1 MVNSVL
7 SAITKQLG
15 TTFGNAYHYYV
26 EDVEQGLKKPCF
38 TVDVLIPL
46 QRSKSPVLYDRTMP
60 IVVHYFSDSTKDI
73 KNNCYEMGERTV
85 ECLEYLPFESTTLRG
100 EDISWQIVDEVLQVF
115 VTYRFTTRT
124 ITSAEEQETPDRIET
139 SVAHP

>member
-1 MVNSVL
+1 MVNLIL

-15 TTFGNAYHYYV
+15 TTFGYEYHYYV

-38 TVDVLIPL
+38 TVDALIPL

-73 KNNCYEMGERTV
+73 KNHCYAMSEQIV
-85 ECLEYLPFESTTLRG
+85 ECLEYLPFENTLLRG
-100 EDISWQIVDEVLQVF
+100 EDISWQIVDDVLQVF
-115 VTYRFTTRT
+115 VTYRFTTKRVT
-124 ITSAEEQETPDRIET
+124 PVEEALETLDT
-139 SVAHP
+139 SVAHAQ